1 MVCRIF
7 LHDLVEGRDKGL
19 GEPEGESELGT
30 SHKQLGEQALEEGG
44 RALVLEHVGDD
55 ASASLLD
62 LEVAVL
68 DAGLDDVER
77 SRDNEGGGGTGD
89 GSNEVLGPGSA
100 VVVLELV
107 EVLLGGGGTT
117 EESERT
123 RSVTGGSPA
132 PTSVETEALVGN
144 DPHDTTATERLG
156 VCLPLDLENVE
167 REQDNLTNANK
178 RTSGGVH
185 DGLAIA
191 GAEGLVEEG
200 AVVLGQVVAHEGLT
214 TVLVDALQDLVGG
227 GVAETGEEGEVTGS
241 DRLAGGVLED
251 DLVEVLHAI
260 DLALVGHQTLGDGVD
275 GVEDGELSDTGRAL
289 DVVSTCASDMIV
301 LTWLHIPAPSTRAM
315 VDSFWLFFAD
325 PTGDMVAM

>member
-1 MVCRIF
+1 MVF
-7 LHDLVEGRDKGL
+7 LHDLVEGRDEGL
-19 GEPEGESELGT
+19 GEPEGEGELGT
-30 SHKQLGEQALEEGG
+30 GHEQLREQALEEGG
-44 RALVLEHVGDD
+44 RTLVLEHVGDD

-77 SRDNEGGGGTGD
+77 SGDNEGGGGTGD
-89 GSNEVLGPGSA
+89 GSDEVLGPGSA

-123 RSVTGGSPA
+123 GSVTGGGPA
-132 PTSVETEALVGN
+132 PTSVQTEALVRN

-167 REQDNLTNANK
+167 REQDDLADTNK
-178 RTSGGVH
+178 TTSGSVH
-185 DGLAIA
+185 NGLAVA
-191 GAEGLVEEG
+191 GAKGAVEEA

-227 GVAETGEEGEVTGS
+227 GVAETREEGEVAGS

-251 DLVEVLHAI
+251 DLVEVGHAI

-275 GVEDGELSDTGRAL
+275 GVEDGELSDTGRAY
-289 DVVSTCASDMIV
+289 DVVSRCAIDIIALICS
-301 LTWLHIPAPSTRAM
+301 
-315 VDSFWLFFAD
+315 
-325 PTGDMVAM
+325 

>member
-1 MVCRIF
+1 MF

-19 GEPEGESELGT
+19 GEPEGEGELGT
-30 SHKQLGEQALEEGG
+30 GHEQLGEQALEEGG
-44 RALVLEHVGDD
+44 RTLVLEHVGDD

-68 DAGLDDVER
+68 DTGLDDVER
-77 SRDNEGGGGTGD
+77 SGDNEGGGGTGD
-89 GSNEVLGPGSA
+89 GSHEVLGPCSA

-123 RSVTGGSPA
+123 GSVTSGGPA

-156 VCLPLDLENVE
+156 VCLPLDLEDVE
-167 REQDNLTNANK
+167 REENDLADTDKA
-178 RTSGGVH
+178 TSGGVH
-185 DGLAIA
+185 DGLAVA
-191 GAEGLVEEG
+191 GAEGAVEEA
-200 AVVLGQVVAHEGLT
+200 AVVLGQVIAHEGLT
-214 TVLVDALQDLVGG
+214 TVLVDTLEDLVGG
-227 GVAETGEEGEVTGS
+227 GVAETGEEGEVTSS

-251 DLVEVLHAI
+251 DLVEVGHAI

-275 GVEDGELSDTGRAL
+275 GVEDGELSDTGRAW
-289 DVVSTCASDMIV
+289 DVVSICAIDIIALM
-301 LTWLHIPAPSTRAM
+301 WLYIPAPSTRAM
-315 VDSFWLFFAD
+315 VDSF
-325 PTGDMVAM
+325 